1 MPYVSFIKDDDFKKI
16 IFEILDIAADAKKK
30 SDTKFNDNVI
40 DPFSVLIEIGG
51 FDIDFDTWIISEKT
65 RQAQKTL
72 SNHVGLLHQ
81 KLLGCV
87 NGWTDL
93 GVGQLIDV
101 VNTQRKIIAEI
112 KNKHNTIKGSDKI
125 GLYKE
130 LENLVMMK
138 GHQYKDF
145 TAYYV
150 EIVPKKADRYNIC
163 FTPSDKSKGSKC
175 APNDKVRQI
184 DGASFYSLVTGIDN
198 ALEQIFQVLPNVIKD
213 CKVEAKMTG
222 AEKASEFFK
231 SAYVPK
237 PAKISRRKNLKAL
250 Q

>member
-1 MPYVSFIKDDDFKKI
+1 MAYVDFIKDEDFKNI
-16 IFEILDIAADAKKK
+16 ISEILLIASESKKK
-30 SDTKFNDNVI
+30 AETKFNRNVI

-51 FDIDFDTWIISEKT
+51 FDIDFDTWVISEKT
-65 RQAQKTL
+65 RQAQKSL

-81 KLLGCV
+81 KLIGCV
-87 NGWTDL
+87 DGWTDL

-101 VNTQRKIIAEI
+101 VNPDRKIIAEI
-112 KNKHNTIKGSDKI
+112 KNKHNTIKGADKI

-130 LENLVMMK
+130 LDNLVMMK

-150 EIVPKKADRYNIC
+150 EIVPKTAQRYNIC
-163 FTPSDKSKGSKC
+163 FTPPDKSKGNKSS
-175 APNDKVRQI
+175 PNEKVRQI

-198 ALEQIFQVLPNVIKD
+198 ALEQIFLALPQVIKD
-213 CKVEAKMTG
+213 CTTIPKMTG
-222 AEKASEFFK
+222 SEKAIDFFK

-237 PAKISRRKNLKAL
+237 PPRTSNRKSPKAL
-250 Q
+250 K

>member
-1 MPYVSFIKDDDFKKI
+1 MPYVKFIKDDDFKKI
-16 IFEILDIAADAKKK
+16 IGEILVIAAESKKK
-30 SDTKFNDNVI
+30 AETEFNRNVI

-51 FDIDFDTWIISEKT
+51 FDIDFDTWVISEKT
-65 RQAQKTL
+65 RQAQKSL

-81 KLLGCV
+81 KLLGCID
-87 NGWTDL
+87 GWTDL

-101 VNTQRKIIAEI
+101 VNPKEKIIAEI
-112 KNKHNTIKGSDKI
+112 KNKHNTIKGADRI

-130 LENLVMMK
+130 LDNLVMMK

-163 FTPSDKSKGSKC
+163 FTPSDKSKGTKC
-175 APNDKVRQI
+175 PPNEKVRQI
-184 DGASFYSLVTGIDN
+184 DGASFYALVTGIDN
-198 ALEQIFQVLPNVIKD
+198 ALEQIFEALPLVIKD
-213 CKVEAKMTG
+213 CKTDAKMAG
-222 AEKASEFFK
+222 AEKATEFFK

-237 PAKISRRKNLKAL
+237 PPKISRHKTRKS
-250 Q
+250 

>member
-1 MPYVSFIKDDDFKKI
+1 MAYVSFIKDEDFKKVI
-16 IFEILDIAADAKKK
+16 SEILVIASESKRKA
-30 SDTKFNDNVI
+30 DTKFNRNVI

-51 FDIDFDTWIISEKT
+51 FDIDFETWVISEKT
-65 RQAQKTL
+65 RQAQKSL

-81 KLLGCV
+81 KLLGSIE
-87 NGWTDL
+87 GWTDL

-101 VNTQRKIIAEI
+101 VNPQKKIIAEI
-112 KNKHNTIKGSDKI
+112 KNKHNTIKGADRI

-130 LENLVMMK
+130 LDNLVMMK

-163 FTPSDKSKGSKC
+163 FTPSDKSKGNKC
-175 APNDKVRQI
+175 PLNEKVRQI
-184 DGASFYSLVTGIDN
+184 DGASFYALVTGIDN
-198 ALEQIFQVLPNVIKD
+198 ALEQIFLALPEVIKD
-213 CKVEAKMTG
+213 CKADAKMVG
-222 AEKASEFFK
+222 AEKAVEFFK

-237 PAKISRRKNLKAL
+237 LPKTSHRKSSIASK
-250 Q
+250 

>member
-16 IFEILDIAADAKKK
+16 ISEILVIANQAKKK
-30 SDTKFNDNVI
+30 AETKFNRNVI

-51 FDIDFDTWIISEKT
+51 FDIDFDTWVTSEKT
-65 RQAQKTL
+65 RQAQKSL

-81 KLLGCV
+81 KLIGCIA
-87 NGWTDL
+87 GWSDL
-93 GVGQLIDV
+93 GVGKLIDV
-101 VNTQRKIIAEI
+101 VNSDKKIIAEI
-112 KNKHNTIKGSDKI
+112 KNKHNTIKGADKI

-130 LENLVMMK
+130 LDNLVMMK

-163 FTPSDKSKGSKC
+163 FTPSDKSKGTKC
-175 APNDKVRQI
+175 SPNEKVRQI
-184 DGASFYSLVTGIDN
+184 DGASFYALATGVED
-198 ALEQIFQVLPNVIKD
+198 ALEQIFKSLPQVIKD
-213 CKVEAKMTG
+213 CKAETKMAG
-222 AEKASEFFK
+222 AEKAMDFFK

-237 PAKISRRKNLKAL
+237 PKTSRRKS
-250 Q
+250 

>member
-1 MPYVSFIKDDDFKKI
+1 MAYVSFIKDEDFKKI
-16 IFEILDIAADAKKK
+16 IGEILVIAAQSKKK
-30 SDTKFNDNVI
+30 ADTKFNRNVI

-51 FDIDFDTWIISEKT
+51 FDIDFDTWVISEKT
-65 RQAQKTL
+65 RQAQKSL

-81 KLLGCV
+81 KLLGCIE
-87 NGWTDL
+87 GWTDL

-101 VNTQRKIIAEI
+101 VNPQKKIIAEI
-112 KNKHNTIKGSDKI
+112 KNKHNTIKGADRI

-130 LENLVMMK
+130 LDNLVMMK

-163 FTPSDKSKGSKC
+163 FTPSDKSKGNKC
-175 APNDKVRQI
+175 SPNEKVRQI
-184 DGASFYSLVTGIDN
+184 DGASFYALVTGIDD
-198 ALEQIFQVLPNVIKD
+198 ALEQIFRVLPQVIKD
-213 CKVEAKMTG
+213 CKADAKMTG
-222 AEKASEFFK
+222 AEKATEFFK

-237 PAKISRRKNLKAL
+237 PPKTSRRMSSKAS

>member
-1 MPYVSFIKDDDFKKI
+1 MTYVSFIKDDDFRKI
-16 IFEILDIAADAKKK
+16 ISEILDIASAAKKK
-30 SDTKFNDNVI
+30 ADTKFNRNVI

-51 FDIDFDTWIISEKT
+51 FDINFDTWVISEKT
-65 RQAQKTL
+65 RQAQKSL

-81 KLLGCV
+81 KLLGCIE
-87 NGWTDL
+87 GWADL

-101 VNTQRKIIAEI
+101 VNLEKKIIAEI
-112 KNKHNTIKGSDKI
+112 KNKHNTIKGADKI

-130 LENLVMMK
+130 LDNLVMMK

-163 FTPSDKSKGSKC
+163 FIPSDKSKGSKC
-175 APNDKVRQI
+175 SPNEKVRQI
-184 DGASFYSLVTGIDN
+184 DGASFYALVTGIDD
-198 ALEQIFQVLPNVIKD
+198 ALEQIFKALPQVIKD
-213 CKVEAKMTG
+213 CKADAALIG

-237 PAKISRRKNLKAL
+237 QPKISRRKN
-250 Q
+250 

>member
-16 IFEILDIAADAKKK
+16 ISEILVIANQAKKK
-30 SDTKFNDNVI
+30 AETKFNRNVI

-51 FDIDFDTWIISEKT
+51 FDIDFDTWVTSEKT
-65 RQAQKTL
+65 RQAQKSL

-81 KLLGCV
+81 KLIGCIA
-87 NGWTDL
+87 GWSDL
-93 GVGQLIDV
+93 GVGKLIDV
-101 VNTQRKIIAEI
+101 VNSEKKIIAEI
-112 KNKHNTIKGSDKI
+112 KNKHNTIKGADKI

-130 LENLVMMK
+130 LDNLVMMK

-163 FTPSDKSKGSKC
+163 FTPSDKSKGTKC
-175 APNDKVRQI
+175 SPNEKVRQI
-184 DGASFYSLVTGIDN
+184 DGASFYTLATGVDD
-198 ALEQIFQVLPNVIKD
+198 ALEQIFKALPQVIKD
-213 CKVEAKMTG
+213 CKAETKMAG
-222 AEKASEFFK
+222 AEKAIDFFK

-237 PAKISRRKNLKAL
+237 PKTSRRKS
-250 Q
+250 